1 MVLLLLSDYYHL
13 RKERIT
19 DLSEELSSIEINVL
33 NAINAQSDFII
44 HEPINQ
50 EFFETGVSEYSSLN
64 DSLSSVVANQLTS
77 LAENDL
83 IKSLDKSEDFLDLK
97 SSLASYKSTFDQL
110 AEYIRIRGY
119 KDYGLEGEM
128 REYAHMIEEDYG
140 QFVDKADILMLRR
153 HEKDFIIRRE
163 EKYILRFEYQSEL
176 IKYKLLINEQ
186 QPKEKKNE
194 VENLINNYQNTFK
207 ELVKT
212 EKLIGLK
219 ESSGLKSQV
228 DQNAKLFTAKVK
240 TLREE
245 VTLAQ
250 ESLLSELL
258 AYYIFG
264 IVFIILLSVA
274 ASLKL
279 SRNMTSRLKKL
290 SINLNKFVESD
301 FKETTNSLESL
312 GGDEVG
318 ELAKN
323 IKVLEDEIVVH
334 FGLYRSKVE
343 RRTNEILSQKEELEK
358 KQGIIERK
366 NKDILDSIKYA
377 KKIQDSIL
385 PEKRFMDQ
393 LLKEYFVYYRPKD
406 IVSGDFYWVERTEDK
421 IYIAVADC
429 TGHGVPGAFMSIMGH
444 NFLNQAINEKGLN
457 RPDQILSYMNIAI
470 SSSLGQNKTNGN
482 KDILTKVQD
491 GMDIVLISLDPTD
504 NELMFSGAQ
513 RPLLIVR
520 NGELIELKGDRFPV
534 GGQSYGKMKRF
545 TLQTQQLQVG
555 DMLYMFSDGY
565 ADQFGGDKNKK
576 FKYAKL
582 RELLTTI
589 AEDQMGSQKELLSE
603 AHQLW
608 KAKREQVD
616 DICVV
621 GIRI

>member
-1 MVLLLLSDYYHL
+1 MRSY
-13 RKERIT
+13 RK
-19 DLSEELSSIEINVL
+19 
-33 NAINAQSDFII
+33 
-44 HEPINQ
+44 
-50 EFFETGVSEYSSLN
+50 
-64 DSLSSVVANQLTS
+64 
-77 LAENDL
+77 
-83 IKSLDKSEDFLDLK
+83 
-97 SSLASYKSTFDQL
+97 
-110 AEYIRIRGY
+110 
-119 KDYGLEGEM
+119 
-128 REYAHMIEEDYG
+128 
-140 QFVDKADILMLRR
+140 
-153 HEKDFIIRRE
+153 
-163 EKYILRFEYQSEL
+163 
-176 IKYKLLINEQ
+176 
-186 QPKEKKNE
+186 KKNW
-194 VENLINNYQNTFK
+194 K
-207 ELVKT
+207 
-212 EKLIGLK
+212 
-219 ESSGLKSQV
+219 
-228 DQNAKLFTAKVK
+228 
-240 TLREE
+240 
-245 VTLAQ
+245 
-250 ESLLSELL
+250 
-258 AYYIFG
+258 
-264 IVFIILLSVA
+264 
-274 ASLKL
+274 
-279 SRNMTSRLKKL
+279 
-290 SINLNKFVESD
+290 
-301 FKETTNSLESL
+301 
-312 GGDEVG
+312 
-318 ELAKN
+318 
-323 IKVLEDEIVVH
+323 
-334 FGLYRSKVE
+334 
-343 RRTNEILSQKEELEK
+343 K

-582 RELLTTI
+582 RELLKTI